1 MTAQAGN
8 APDTPESA
16 PGKAPRT
23 SFLKSF
29 LALVRIPTVFSSM
42 SNAYAGWFI
51 AGGGGLEPALLLGL
65 GAAALFIMA
74 GMALNDVADAAV
86 DARERPTRPI
96 PSGAVSRGA
105 AWALSLSMMAGG
117 LALLGFANPLSL
129 APGLLLCLA
138 IFAYNFLLKSTFLG
152 PAAMGLCRLLNLLT
166 GMSLAWTGLSDGLF
180 LPDPALWALFSL
192 WAYITLVTF
201 LARDEVQGNA
211 RWKARLF
218 LLGLT
223 AWFMAWSASIWLVLA
238 PGRNLAVAALALVWL
253 AHVLFLLGP
262 LRGLSRDP
270 SPRNTGRTVG
280 AMLRAVPFADV
291 MAMLAAGAPLS
302 AALPGLLWILPA
314 WLAGR
319 LFYST

>member
-1 MTAQAGN
+1 MTAKAGN
-8 APDTPESA
+8 TPDTPGA
-16 PGKAPRT
+16 APRKPLLRT
-23 SFLKSF
+23 LLS
-29 LALVRIPTVFSSM
+29 LVRIPTVFSSM

-51 AGGGGLEPALLLGL
+51 AGGAGIRPALLLGIA
-65 GAAALFIMA
+65 AAALFIMA
-74 GMALNDVADAAV
+74 GMALNDVADAEV
-86 DARERPTRPI
+86 DARERPSRPI
-96 PSGAVSRGA
+96 PSGAISRGG
-105 AWALSLSMMAGG
+105 AWALSLVLMAAG
-117 LALLGFANPLSL
+117 LVLLRLANPLSL
-129 APGLLLCLA
+129 VVGVLLCLS

-166 GMSLAWTGLSDGLF
+166 GMSLAWTGLSDGLY
-180 LPDPALWALFSL
+180 LADSALWALISL

-218 LLGLT
+218 LMGIT
-223 AWFMAWSASIWLVLA
+223 AWFMAWSAALWLVLA
-238 PGRNLAVAALALVWL
+238 PGRSLVAAAMALVWL
-253 AHVLFLLGP
+253 AHVLFLMGP

-291 MAMLAAGAPLS
+291 MAMLAAGTPLI

>member
-1 MTAQAGN
+1 
-8 APDTPESA
+8 
-16 PGKAPRT
+16 
-23 SFLKSF
+23 
-29 LALVRIPTVFSSM
+29 M

-51 AGGGGLEPALLLGL
+51 AGGGGLEPALLLGIA
-65 GAAALFIMA
+65 AAALFIMA
-74 GMALNDVADAAV
+74 GMALNDVADAEV
-86 DARERPTRPI
+86 DARERPSRPI
-96 PSGAVSRGA
+96 PSGAISRGG
-105 AWALSLSMMAGG
+105 AWALSLFLMASG
-117 LALLGFANPLSL
+117 LVLLRLANPLSL
-129 APGLLLCLA
+129 VVGVLLCLS

-166 GMSLAWTGLSDGLF
+166 GMSLAWTGLSDGLY
-180 LPDPALWALFSL
+180 LADSALWALISL

-218 LLGLT
+218 LMGIT
-223 AWFMAWSASIWLVLA
+223 AWFMAWSAALWLVLA
-238 PGRNLAVAALALVWL
+238 PGRGLVMVALALVWL
-253 AHVLFLLGP
+253 AHVLFLSGP

-291 MAMLAAGAPLS
+291 MAMLAAGAPLI

-314 WLAGR
+314 WLVGR